1 MKKGTKIALGVT
13 IPIIGIPVIALM
25 ILIIIYGSMFLM
37 SYIERMG
44 ETELDIYVERWDIVF
59 PENIKVTFD
68 YSSQG
73 GFTGDGENYTICK
86 FEQRPDSFLRD
97 FSQDNYD
104 EFITGYNSAVKLIT
118 EEGLDCDKIITPTED
133 DNFIWKSI
141 KKINNS
147 IYFVYS
153 ENNNTLYILENIM

>member
-13 IPIIGIPVIALM
+13 IPIIGIPIVALM
-25 ILIIIYGSMFLM
+25 ILIIIYGSMFLW
-37 SYIERMG
+37 SSVKGIGKTKLDVIE
-44 ETELDIYVERWDIVF
+44 ESWEIEF
-59 PENIKVTFD
+59 PEDTKIT
-68 YSSQG
+68 YSYSTRG
-73 GFTGDGENYTICK
+73 GFNGDGCTYIVCNFNNKPKE
-86 FEQRPDSFLRD
+86 FLQD
-97 FSQDNYD
+97 FSQDDYD
-104 EFITGYNSAVKLIT
+104 KFISEYNVAVNLIT
-118 EEGLDCDKIITPTED
+118 EEGMEREKILLPSSG